1 MIRMAQPILVNQSTT
16 LIQIDTSVFAN
27 SPHIVLLSN
36 VNSPG
41 SMITIR
47 DTTGNA
53 GQTNVVIVSTTTGV
67 SYLDGGGP
75 LNNIYTINQPYGF
88 LTVTPKTP
96 NIWGVINTFAFPD
109 ASASANLNMINVS
122 SINISTIGYIQ
133 HALISTASISTL
145 CTNNVYITDNLSVG
159 QSTIAHAGF
168 YVCSIRSLHDIIAS
182 SNIYAGSTIS
192 SMFGN
197 FTSTLTVPY
206 ISTTDVWING
216 GLQTTSSIS
225 TSGPMFVGSSI
236 STTGNLAVGASTFIQ
251 GQLTV
256 LQAAFFGSSISTTGA
271 LNVGY
276 ETILHSSLQVA
287 ENAFIGGN
295 VSTMSNVTIGASLS
309 VMSSLYAQWDIYTT
323 SSILAVSSFST
334 LHDVNIRRNLSTLG
348 KAFIGQELYTTSSI
362 LATGTFSTLEDVNVT
377 RNVSILGNLY
387 VKGRVQ
393 FDNNNISFQDII
405 ASSILTQ
412 YNISSMSSLIAGGGL
427 YVTQSTILFGT
438 VSTMSNFNIAG
449 LLSTASTIVAGDSL
463 IVKNTGYF
471 GSSISTP
478 SSIGVGGMLMVGGGV
493 VLQSTLSTFGQA
505 AFFSSVQIQGSLSVM
520 SSIAAACNVFVG
532 NTLITS
538 NLTLYGS
545 TSISTLAV
553 TNTIGFGFNVSSSTL
568 HHGLFSTTGAMNIG
582 GLISTTNAL
591 TVGSTINT
599 QFLQVQQT
607 MSIFSNAGFA
617 QDISA
622 RSSLFVNM
630 STVVN
635 GGFWASKSATMADT
649 RYTGPVVMD
658 GTLNVGG
665 TLTVGAGTTQTR
677 LNGPVSVADTAT
689 FSNAIRVDSLAN
701 PKVQNRIS
709 NDTWMNSLSFHP
721 TAPLTDLINGAPS
734 YGLGFVKSGLTGLG
748 GYSVAANQ
756 WPLQI
761 ANYYGIN
768 LVGGNT
774 GWPPAVGTS
783 HMAIVNGRVG
793 INCNIPAY
801 TLDVAGDINYT
812 GNLKINGANAV
823 FTPAGINSVGSIGV
837 NSVANP
843 SYNLAV
849 NGPTYLNGDITFTGA
864 LTQNPVNLVNT
875 TELFVGSTTP
885 GSTDGTG
892 TNARFDTI
900 GHMVCD
906 TLGNIYVTDSGN
918 RTIRKITPTGTVTL
932 YSGQTGISG
941 NAEGTTGATYN
952 LPYGISYSSANELY
966 ITDFVNNNLRKITMA
981 TGNSTNDSSGV
992 AFTTSTRANCVT
1004 YVNGELIAY
1013 ITSGQYNSVNI
1024 FNTTTKVGM
1033 TALAG
1038 SIFYTAPV
1046 ADGIGGAAGFFNP
1059 DGICIDST
1067 GTNLYVADRVSIRKI
1082 VRATGEVTTLAG
1094 DFNAPS
1100 SDPLDGTG
1108 AAARFNSAGSICID
1122 STGTYLY
1129 VTNRFEVYPNYP
1141 ICVQRITISTR
1152 VVVSLNLSMPING
1165 GNYKICIDPTDKYL
1179 YVSATT
1185 RIFRI
1190 TIPSASVTF
1199 TGNVGIGTGTPGYKL
1214 DVVGNARVSG
1224 NAIITGNTMYLG
1236 GNNTSN
1242 LIRFSGTSGDGA
1254 GTYNHTVIGEYLYG
1268 GTESSELILFK
1279 ANDGGSI
1286 AGPDRV
1292 RVLAS
1297 GGFQV
1302 DINGL
1307 SGWNDGSVVPLPS
1320 IEAALCVAPNGN
1332 VGIGTKTPGAPL
1344 QVAKD
1349 VPYSV
1354 LSSGLQPHT
1363 YAQFQ
1368 ISQKTSGGRLYL
1380 GNAET
1385 VNGGAASI
1393 IQSATFNNSVDTS
1406 TNLLINPLGGNV
1418 GIGTNTPGYKLD
1430 VNGTTNLN
1438 GEVNFPTNTEI
1449 KSRPDNVRRLYF
1461 TPNGRTFFGSPIG
1474 EYGFQNSALSIN
1486 LFTIDNSGNVL
1497 ATRDVNASRSINVA
1511 SDVNIGNT
1519 GGGFIRLTTAGGATY
1534 FQSSSVPYEGPGA
1547 GSGNFIPIYFTGM
1560 ASGSPQMILTA
1571 TGLGIGTTTPAYKLD
1586 VNGST
1591 NLNGEVNFPTNT
1603 EIKSRPDN
1611 VRRLYFDNTATTYFG
1626 SANGFYAFQNST
1638 QVFTFTIDNVGNVV
1652 AKGNVTAYSDVRAKE
1667 NINTIDSAV
1676 DKVMALRGVYY
1687 TRKDNPGPRQVGVIA
1702 QEVETILPEVVMT
1715 DTEGKKSV
1723 AYGNIV
1729 ALLIEAMKEQQEMIR
1744 AQKSTIER
1752 LLSRI

>member
-1 MIRMAQPILVNQSTT
+1 
-16 LIQIDTSVFAN
+16 
-27 SPHIVLLSN
+27 
-36 VNSPG
+36 
-41 SMITIR
+41 
-47 DTTGNA
+47 
-53 GQTNVVIVSTTTGV
+53 
-67 SYLDGGGP
+67 
-75 LNNIYTINQPYGF
+75 
-88 LTVTPKTP
+88 
-96 NIWGVINTFAFPD
+96 
-109 ASASANLNMINVS
+109 
-122 SINISTIGYIQ
+122 
-133 HALISTASISTL
+133 
-145 CTNNVYITDNLSVG
+145 
-159 QSTIAHAGF
+159 
-168 YVCSIRSLHDIIAS
+168 
-182 SNIYAGSTIS
+182 
-192 SMFGN
+192 
-197 FTSTLTVPY
+197 
-206 ISTTDVWING
+206 
-216 GLQTTSSIS
+216 
-225 TSGPMFVGSSI
+225 
-236 STTGNLAVGASTFIQ
+236 
-251 GQLTV
+251 
-256 LQAAFFGSSISTTGA
+256 
-271 LNVGY
+271 
-276 ETILHSSLQVA
+276 
-287 ENAFIGGN
+287 
-295 VSTMSNVTIGASLS
+295 MSNVTIGASLS

-362 LATGTFSTLEDVNVT
+362 LATGTFSTLEDVNVR

-393 FDNNNISFQDII
+393 FDNNSISFQDIV

-591 TVGSTINT
+591 IVGSTINT

-607 MSIFSNAGFA
+607 MSVFSNAGFA

-677 LNGPVSVADTAT
+677 LNGQVFIADTAT
-689 FSNAIRVDSLAN
+689 FSNAIRVDSIAN
-701 PKVQNRIS
+701 PKIQNRLS

-823 FTPAGINSVGSIGV
+823 FTPAGINSVGNVGINGALNTNYALTV
-837 NSVANP
+837 NGAQSNTGTLGVANNITTGTGVFATTEISLGVAAQGFLRFTTLNAASFIQ
-843 SYNLAV
+843 SYNNSGVFQSIL
-849 NGPTYLNGDITFTGA
+849 FTGA
-864 LTQNPVNLVNT
+864 
-875 TELFVGSTTP
+875 
-885 GSTDGTG
+885 TG
-892 TNARFDTI
+892 TSEQMILT
-900 GHMVCD
+900 
-906 TLGNIYVTDSGN
+906 
-918 RTIRKITPTGTVTL
+918 
-932 YSGQTGISG
+932 
-941 NAEGTTGATYN
+941 
-952 LPYGISYSSANELY
+952 
-966 ITDFVNNNLRKITMA
+966 A
-981 TGNSTNDSSGV
+981 TG
-992 AFTTSTRANCVT
+992 
-1004 YVNGELIAY
+1004 L
-1013 ITSGQYNSVNI
+1013 
-1024 FNTTTKVGM
+1024 
-1033 TALAG
+1033 
-1038 SIFYTAPV
+1038 
-1046 ADGIGGAAGFFNP
+1046 
-1059 DGICIDST
+1059 
-1067 GTNLYVADRVSIRKI
+1067 
-1082 VRATGEVTTLAG
+1082 
-1094 DFNAPS
+1094 
-1100 SDPLDGTG
+1100 
-1108 AAARFNSAGSICID
+1108 
-1122 STGTYLY
+1122 
-1129 VTNRFEVYPNYP
+1129 
-1141 ICVQRITISTR
+1141 
-1152 VVVSLNLSMPING
+1152 
-1165 GNYKICIDPTDKYL
+1165 
-1179 YVSATT
+1179 
-1185 RIFRI
+1185 
-1190 TIPSASVTF
+1190 
-1199 TGNVGIGTGTPGYKL
+1199 GIGTTTPAYKL

-1224 NAIITGNTMYLG
+1224 DTIYLG

-1254 GTYNHTVIGEYLYG
+1254 GTYTTTVIGEYLYG

-1286 AGPDRV
+1286 SGPDRV

-1349 VPYSV
+1349 VPYSA
-1354 LSSGLQPHT
+1354 LSGGLQPYT

-1368 ISQKTSGGRLYL
+1368 ISQKTTGGRLYL

-1393 IQSATFNNSVDTS
+1393 IQSATFNNSVDTF

-1418 GIGTNTPGYKLD
+1418 GIGTTTPGYKLD

-1438 GEVNFPTNTEI
+1438 GVITFKTAVSHISDDNTN
-1449 KSRPDNVRRLYF
+1449 RLYY
-1461 TPNGRTFFGSPIG
+1461 TPNGNTLFGSKNGYI
-1474 EYGFQNSALSIN
+1474 FQDNSGAS

-1497 ATRDVNASRSINVA
+1497 ATRDVKASRSINST
-1511 SDVNIGNT
+1511 SDINVGTT
-1519 GGGFIRLTTAGGATY
+1519 GPGFMRLTSLNGATY
-1534 FQSSSVPYEGPGA
+1534 IQSSSVPIEGPGA
-1547 GSGNFIPIYFTGM
+1547 GADNFIPIYFTGM
-1560 ASGSPQMILTA
+1560 AGGSPQMILTA
-1571 TGLGIGTTTPAYKLD
+1571 TGLGIGTTTPGYKLD
-1586 VNGST
+1586 VNGTT

-1626 SANGFYAFQNST
+1626 SANGYYAFQNST
-1638 QVFTFTIDNVGNVV
+1638 QQVFTFTIDNVGNVV

-1667 NINTIDSAV
+1667 NITTIDSAV

-1687 TRKDNPGPRQVGVIA
+1687 TRKDIPGPRQVGVIA